1 MLPYRYMAT
10 KKTVTSEW
18 IPKNRLLIAAGILV
32 MVIIIITIRKSQPSV
47 DNTSTLEPTAFPSPL
62 VIVSTDPTDQDKYM
76 EMAINDLASKLKVD
90 RSLIELT
97 KVTAQTFGNTS
108 LGCPKPGMMYA
119 QVLTPGYTIELMYL
133 DKTYTYHAGSNKVVT
148 C

>member
-47 DNTSTLEPTAFPSPL
+47 DNTSTLEPTAIPSPL
-62 VIVSTDPTDQDKYM
+62 VIVSTDPTDQDKYV
-76 EMAINDLASKLKVD
+76 EMAINDLATRLKVD
-90 RSLIELT
+90 PDQI
-97 KVTAQTFGNTS
+97 KFIKATAQTF
-108 LGCPKPGMMYA
+108 
-119 QVLTPGYTIELMYL
+119 
-133 DKTYTYHAGSNKVVT
+133 
-148 C
+148 